1 MHSIDPDAGRECIAV
16 NRLNKC
22 LTCLGLKRRPKGIG
36 GRWGK
41 QARPLPVADAGR
53 ATFCELR
60 RIANGSEQGKTSEQR
75 TGDNGLR
82 NSEWSPSPACT
93 RWDSEK
99 TEIRSRGFGRQYLCT
114 QSVYKLDL
122 KLRLRIAL
130 FGNFSCNKLKFKL
143 PLYKN
148 SHIIYNKYLSER
160 Q

>member
-1 MHSIDPDAGRECIAV
+1 MFRLMIAVHNSNPDVGRECIAV

-82 NSEWSPSPACT
+82 C
-93 RWDSEK
+93 
-99 TEIRSRGFGRQYLCT
+99 
-114 QSVYKLDL
+114 
-122 KLRLRIAL
+122 
-130 FGNFSCNKLKFKL
+130 
-143 PLYKN
+143 
-148 SHIIYNKYLSER
+148 
-160 Q
+160 

>member
-1 MHSIDPDAGRECIAV
+1 MIAVHNSNPDAGRECIAV
-16 NRLNKC
+16 NRLKKFS
-22 LTCLGLKRRPKGIG
+22 TCLGLSVAQKGLG
-36 GRWGK
+36 DVGGK

-99 TEIRSRGFGRQYLCT
+99 TEIRSLCFGKPKVT
-114 QSVYKLDL
+114 
-122 KLRLRIAL
+122 
-130 FGNFSCNKLKFKL
+130 
-143 PLYKN
+143 
-148 SHIIYNKYLSER
+148 HSECV
-160 Q
+160 

>member
-1 MHSIDPDAGRECIAV
+1 MFRLMTAVHNSNPDVGRECIAV

-75 TGDNGLR
+75 IGDNGLR
-82 NSEWSPSPACT
+82 C
-93 RWDSEK
+93 
-99 TEIRSRGFGRQYLCT
+99 
-114 QSVYKLDL
+114 
-122 KLRLRIAL
+122 
-130 FGNFSCNKLKFKL
+130 
-143 PLYKN
+143 
-148 SHIIYNKYLSER
+148 
-160 Q
+160 

>member
-1 MHSIDPDAGRECIAV
+1 M
-16 NRLNKC
+16 NWLNKYP
-22 LTCLGLKRRPKGIG
+22 TCLGLKRRPKGIG

-93 RWDSEK
+93 RWDSKKQKLEA
-99 TEIRSRGFGRQYLCT
+99 EASESQLHHLGVCT
-114 QSVYKLDL
+114 
-122 KLRLRIAL
+122 
-130 FGNFSCNKLKFKL
+130 
-143 PLYKN
+143 N
-148 SHIIYNKYLSER
+148 SI
-160 Q
+160 